1 MKDKKKTQFSMREIK
16 KLAQDYN
23 KGCKLAEGDYPEE
36 VIEAVVTTAK
46 AFTTLENAIPL
57 KPLTERLRTNTVGDF
72 INVNGVNTIA
82 TNRGTPRGFVA
93 AVSDGENV
101 YVGVSYPNKDEKYV
115 IPQVGAAVALERAL
129 AARKAKNPELPEVK
143 NADKKQ
149 LAHFV
154 KRAMAYFMP
163 DKYSFSRGKTPV
175 DYFDEKLHERQ
186 QMLGLKPNT
195 GKKA

>member
-1 MKDKKKTQFSMREIK
+1 MKDKKKTQFSVGDIK
-16 KLAQDYN
+16 KLAQEYN
-23 KGCKLAEGDYPEE
+23 KGNSLAVDDYPKE
-36 VIEAVVTTAK
+36 VVEAVLATAK
-46 AFTTLENAIPL
+46 AYKTLENAAPL
-57 KPLTERLRTNTVGDF
+57 KPLTERLRENPVGAI

-82 TNRGTPRGFVA
+82 TNRGIPHGFVA

-101 YVGVSYPNKDEKYV
+101 YVGVSYPNKDEKYI

-129 AARKAKNPELPEVK
+129 AAKEKKDPTIPSVK
-143 NADKKQ
+143 NQDKKQ
-149 LAHFV
+149 LTHFV

-186 QMLGLKPNT
+186 VMLGFKS
-195 GKKA
+195 

>member
-1 MKDKKKTQFSMREIK
+1 MKDKKKTQFSVGDIK

-23 KGCKLAEGDYPEE
+23 KDIPLAADDYPKE
-36 VIEAVVTTAK
+36 VVDAVLATAK
-46 AFTTLENAIPL
+46 AYKTLENAAPL
-57 KPLTERLRTNTVGDF
+57 KPLTERLRENPVGAI

-82 TNRGTPRGFVA
+82 TNRGIPHGFVA

-101 YVGVSYPNKDEKYV
+101 YVGVSYPNKDEKYI

-129 AARKAKNPELPEVK
+129 AAKEKKDATIPSVK

-149 LAHFV
+149 LTHFV

-163 DKYSFSRGKTPV
+163 EKYSFSRGKTPV

-186 QMLGLKPNT
+186 VMLGFKS
-195 GKKA
+195 

>member
-1 MKDKKKTQFSMREIK
+1 MKDKKKTQFSVGDIK
-16 KLAQDYN
+16 KLAQEYN
-23 KGCKLAEGDYPEE
+23 KGNSFAVDDCPKE
-36 VIEAVVTTAK
+36 VVDAVITTAK
-46 AFTTLENAIPL
+46 AYKTLENAAPL
-57 KPLTERLRTNTVGDF
+57 KPLTERLRENPVGAI

-82 TNRGTPRGFVA
+82 TNRGIPHGFVA

-101 YVGVSYPNKDEKYV
+101 YVGVSYPNKDEKYI

-129 AARKAKNPELPEVK
+129 EAKEKKDSTVPSVK
-143 NADKKQ
+143 NQDKKQ
-149 LAHFV
+149 LTHFV

-186 QMLGLKPNT
+186 VMLGFKS
-195 GKKA
+195 

>member
-1 MKDKKKTQFSMREIK
+1 MKDKKKTQFSVGDIK
-16 KLAQDYN
+16 KLAQEYN
-23 KGCKLAEGDYPEE
+23 KGNLLAVDDCPKE
-36 VIEAVVTTAK
+36 VVDAVFVTAK
-46 AFTTLENAIPL
+46 AYKTLENAAPL
-57 KPLTERLRTNTVGDF
+57 KPLTERLRENPVGAI

-82 TNRGTPRGFVA
+82 TNRGIPHGFVA

-101 YVGVSYPNKDEKYV
+101 YVGVSYPNKDEKYI

-129 AARKAKNPELPEVK
+129 AAKEKKDPTIPSVK
-143 NADKKQ
+143 NQDKKQ
-149 LAHFV
+149 ITHFV

-186 QMLGLKPNT
+186 VMLGFKS
-195 GKKA
+195 

>member
-1 MKDKKKTQFSMREIK
+1 MKDKKKTQFSVGDIK

-23 KGCKLAEGDYPEE
+23 KGISLAVDDYPKE
-36 VIEAVVTTAK
+36 VVDAVLETAK
-46 AFTTLENAIPL
+46 AYKTLENAAPL
-57 KPLTERLRTNTVGDF
+57 KPLTERLRENPVGAI

-82 TNRGTPRGFVA
+82 TNRGIPHGFVA

-101 YVGVSYPNKDEKYV
+101 YVGVSYPNKDEKYI
-115 IPQVGAAVALERAL
+115 IPQVGAAVALERAIE
-129 AARKAKNPELPEVK
+129 AKEKKDSTIPSVK
-143 NADKKQ
+143 NQDKKQ
-149 LAHFV
+149 LTHFV

-186 QMLGLKPNT
+186 VMLGFKS
-195 GKKA
+195 

>member
-1 MKDKKKTQFSMREIK
+1 MKDKKKTQFSVGDIK

-23 KGCKLAEGDYPEE
+23 KGCKFAEGDYSEE
-36 VIEAVVTTAK
+36 VIDAIFTTAK
-46 AFTTLENAIPL
+46 AYKTLENAAPL
-57 KPLTERLRTNTVGDF
+57 KPLTERLRENPVGAI

-82 TNRGTPRGFVA
+82 TNRGIPHGFVA

-101 YVGVSYPNKDEKYV
+101 YVGVSYPNKDEKYI
-115 IPQVGAAVALERAL
+115 IPQVGAAVALERAIE
-129 AARKAKNPELPEVK
+129 AKEKKDSTIPSVK
-143 NADKKQ
+143 NQDKKQ
-149 LAHFV
+149 LTHFV

-186 QMLGLKPNT
+186 VMLGFKS
-195 GKKA
+195 

>member
-1 MKDKKKTQFSMREIK
+1 MKDKKKTQFSVGDIK

-23 KGCKLAEGDYPEE
+23 KEIPLAEGDYPEE
-36 VIEAVVTTAK
+36 VIDAVLATAK
-46 AFTTLENAIPL
+46 AYKTLENAAPL
-57 KPLTERLRTNTVGDF
+57 KPLTERLRENPVGAI

-82 TNRGTPRGFVA
+82 TNRGIPHGFVA

-101 YVGVSYPNKDEKYV
+101 YVGVSYPNKDEKYI
-115 IPQVGAAVALERAL
+115 IPQVGAAVALERAIE
-129 AARKAKNPELPEVK
+129 AKEKKDSTIPSVK
-143 NADKKQ
+143 NQDKKQ
-149 LAHFV
+149 LTHFV

-186 QMLGLKPNT
+186 VMLGFKS
-195 GKKA
+195 

>member
-1 MKDKKKTQFSMREIK
+1 MKDKQKTQFSVGDIK

-23 KGCKLAEGDYPEE
+23 KDIPLDVDDYPKE
-36 VIEAVVTTAK
+36 VVDAVLATAK
-46 AFTTLENAIPL
+46 AYKTLENAAPL
-57 KPLTERLRTNTVGDF
+57 KPLTERLRENPVGAI

-82 TNRGTPRGFVA
+82 TNRGIPHGFVA

-101 YVGVSYPNKDEKYV
+101 YVGVSYPNKDEKYI

-129 AARKAKNPELPEVK
+129 AAKEKKDATIPSVK

-149 LAHFV
+149 LTHFV

-175 DYFDEKLHERQ
+175 DYFDEKLHARQ
-186 QMLGLKPNT
+186 VMLGFKS
-195 GKKA
+195 

>member
-1 MKDKKKTQFSMREIK
+1 MKDKKKTQFSVGDIK

-23 KGCKLAEGDYPEE
+23 KGCKFAEGDYPEE
-36 VIEAVVTTAK
+36 VVDAVITTAK
-46 AFTTLENAIPL
+46 AYKTLENAAPL
-57 KPLTERLRTNTVGDF
+57 KPLTERLRENPVGAI

-82 TNRGTPRGFVA
+82 TNRGIPHGFVA

-101 YVGVSYPNKDEKYV
+101 YVGVSYPNKDEKYI
-115 IPQVGAAVALERAL
+115 IPQVGAAVALERAIE
-129 AARKAKNPELPEVK
+129 AKEKKDSTVPSVK
-143 NADKKQ
+143 NQDKKQ
-149 LAHFV
+149 LTHFV

-186 QMLGLKPNT
+186 AMLGFKS
-195 GKKA
+195 

>member
-1 MKDKKKTQFSMREIK
+1 MKDKKKTQFSVGDIK

-23 KGCKLAEGDYPEE
+23 KGNSLAVDDYPKE
-36 VIEAVVTTAK
+36 VVDAVLATAK
-46 AFTTLENAIPL
+46 AYKTLENAAPL
-57 KPLTERLRTNTVGDF
+57 KPLTERLRENPVGAI

-82 TNRGTPRGFVA
+82 TNRGIPHGFVA

-101 YVGVSYPNKDEKYV
+101 YVGVSYPNKDEKYI
-115 IPQVGAAVALERAL
+115 IPQVGAAVALERAIE
-129 AARKAKNPELPEVK
+129 AKEKKDPTIPSVK
-143 NADKKQ
+143 NQDKKQ
-149 LAHFV
+149 LTHFV

-186 QMLGLKPNT
+186 VMLGFKS
-195 GKKA
+195 

>member
-1 MKDKKKTQFSMREIK
+1 MKDKKKTQFSVGDIK

-23 KGCKLAEGDYPEE
+23 KEIPLAEGDYPEE
-36 VIEAVVTTAK
+36 VIDAVLATAK
-46 AFTTLENAIPL
+46 AYKTLENAAPL
-57 KPLTERLRTNTVGDF
+57 KPLTERLRENPVGAI

-82 TNRGTPRGFVA
+82 TNRGIPHGFVA

-101 YVGVSYPNKDEKYV
+101 YVGVSYPNKDEKYI
-115 IPQVGAAVALERAL
+115 IPQVGAAVALERAIE
-129 AARKAKNPELPEVK
+129 AKEKKDSTVPSVK
-143 NADKKQ
+143 NQDKKQ
-149 LAHFV
+149 LTHFV

-186 QMLGLKPNT
+186 VMLGFKS
-195 GKKA
+195 

>member
-1 MKDKKKTQFSMREIK
+1 MKDKKKTQFSVGDIK

-23 KGCKLAEGDYPEE
+23 KGCKFVAESDYPEE
-36 VIEAVVTTAK
+36 VIDAVIATAK
-46 AFTTLENAIPL
+46 AYKTLENAAPL
-57 KPLTERLRTNTVGDF
+57 KPLTERLRENPVGAI

-82 TNRGTPRGFVA
+82 TNRGIPHGFVA

-115 IPQVGAAVALERAL
+115 LPQVGAAVALERAIE
-129 AARKAKNPELPEVK
+129 AKEKKDSTIPSVK
-143 NADKKQ
+143 NQDKKQ
-149 LAHFV
+149 LTHFV

-186 QMLGLKPNT
+186 VMLGFKS
-195 GKKA
+195 

>member
-1 MKDKKKTQFSMREIK
+1 MKDKKKTQFSVGDIK

-23 KGCKLAEGDYPEE
+23 KGCKFVAESDYPEE
-36 VIEAVVTTAK
+36 VIDAVIATAK
-46 AFTTLENAIPL
+46 AYKTLENAAPL
-57 KPLTERLRTNTVGDF
+57 KPLTERLRENPVGAI

-82 TNRGTPRGFVA
+82 TNRGIPHGFVA

-101 YVGVSYPNKDEKYV
+101 SVGVSYPNKDGRYV
-115 IPQVGAAVALERAL
+115 IPQVGAAVALERAIE
-129 AARKAKNPELPEVK
+129 AKEKKDSTVPSVK
-143 NADKKQ
+143 NQDKKQ
-149 LAHFV
+149 LTHFV

-186 QMLGLKPNT
+186 AMLGFKS
-195 GKKA
+195 

>member
-1 MKDKKKTQFSMREIK
+1 MKDKKRTQFSVGDIK
-16 KLAQDYN
+16 KLAQEYN
-23 KGCKLAEGDYPEE
+23 KGNLLTVDDCPKE
-36 VIEAVVTTAK
+36 VVDAVFATAK
-46 AFTTLENAIPL
+46 AYKTLENAAPL
-57 KPLTERLRTNTVGDF
+57 KPLTERLRENPVGAI

-82 TNRGTPRGFVA
+82 TNRGIPHGFVA

-101 YVGVSYPNKDEKYV
+101 YVGVSYPNKDEKYI

-129 AARKAKNPELPEVK
+129 AAKEKKDPTIPSVK
-143 NADKKQ
+143 NQDKKQ
-149 LAHFV
+149 LTHFV

-186 QMLGLKPNT
+186 VMLGFKS
-195 GKKA
+195 